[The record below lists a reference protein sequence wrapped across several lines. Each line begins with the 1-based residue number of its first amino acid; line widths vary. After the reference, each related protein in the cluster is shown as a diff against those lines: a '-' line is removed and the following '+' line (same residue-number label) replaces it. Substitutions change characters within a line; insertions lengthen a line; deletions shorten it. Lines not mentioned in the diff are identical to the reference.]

1 MNNRNIVFLITVF
14 IIGILYRFIYAE
26 TSMNI
31 ILSIELPDS
40 LEIKACENI
49 GDFNADG
56 YDDLLV
62 GVWGPSRPSGAYQ
75 AAYLYYGGSH
85 FDGIP
90 DLEFKGDMCMPLNNA
105 GRYGEIISGLG
116 DFNGDGIDD
125 IAIGAQ
131 TYNDIVGRI
140 YIYYG
145 SATPDTTADIIL
157 NGQNY
162 YDGLPFDILPGDY
175 NGDGLGDFLTGA
187 NNPEIGPRMMIY
199 LGGEPPDTIPGII
212 YDYTGHVMQIFFY
225 HGSSDINGDGI
236 DDYGW
241 TYWENAYN
249 TLIYLGFPVL
259 NQQPEIDSAI
269 FGVYFLK
276 CDVSGDGIDD
286 LIRTFSP
293 SGESLCL
300 GGNPPD
306 IIPDQILSMVS
317 TVSFHYTIAGIGTK
331 LITDIRN
338 NAHEFRIY
346 NIGFPF
352 DTIPIGI
359 LDYGHTH
366 YYYCEAS
373 IGDINFDGIEE
384 IALPFNDTTS
394 GPYINIY
401 QITFSGISN
410 DNNGS
415 LPDEYSILSCY
426 PNPFNSSTTIIYRP
440 VQRNEEKVAIE
451 IYDILG
457 QLVRKFDAGQ
467 KENGCLKIIW
477 DAKNEKGQQINS
489 GIYFIRTAGMEDNYM
504 IKLVYLK

>member
-1 MNNRNIVFLITVF
+1 
-14 IIGILYRFIYAE
+14 
-26 TSMNI
+26 MNI

-56 YDDLLV
+56 HDDLLV

-75 AAYLYYGGSH
+75 AAYLYYGGPQ
-85 FDGIP
+85 FDEIP
-90 DLEFKGDMCMPLNNA
+90 DLVFKGEMCMPQNNA

-125 IAIGAQ
+125 IAIGAH

-145 SATPDTTADIIL
+145 SSTPDTTTDIIL

-187 NNPEIGPRMMIY
+187 NNPEIGPRIMIY
-199 LGGEPPDTIPGII
+199 LGGDPPDTIPGII

-338 NAHEFRIY
+338 NAHEFRLY
-346 NIGFPF
+346 NIGVPF
-352 DTIPIGI
+352 DTIPVGI
-359 LDYGHTH
+359 INYGQYHAQ
-366 YYYCEAS
+366 CRPNV
-373 IGDINFDGIEE
+373 GDINGDSIEE

-401 QITFSGISN
+401 QITCSGISN
-410 DNNGS
+410 DNSGS
-415 LPDEYSILSCY
+415 LPAEYSILSCY
-426 PNPFNSSTTIIYRP
+426 PNPFNSSTIIQYPKNDGGIIIIY
-440 VQRNEEKVAIE
+440 
-451 IYDILG
+451 DLLG
-457 QLVRKFDAGQ
+457 QQVKALRIFLTSGQ
-467 KENGCLKIIW
+467 VVW
-477 DAKNEKGQQINS
+477 DGTDDQDNAVPSGVYFARVKSS
-489 GIYFIRTAGMEDNYM
+489 GIGSRA
-504 IKLVYLK
+504 KLVLLR

>member
-1 MNNRNIVFLITVF
+1 MNSITRYYLAVAAIALI
-14 IIGILYRFIYAE
+14 ISSGSYAE

-40 LEIKACENI
+40 LKIKSCETV

-62 GVWGPSRPSGAYQ
+62 GVSGLSGYQ
-75 AAYLYYGGSH
+75 AAYLYYGGPQ
-85 FDGIP
+85 FDEIP
-90 DLEFKGDMCMPLNNA
+90 DLVFKGEMCMPQNNA

-187 NNPEIGPRMMIY
+187 NNPEIGPRIMIY
-199 LGGEPPDTIPGII
+199 LGGDPPDTIPGII

-306 IIPDQILSMVS
+306 IIPDQILSKVS

-366 YYYCEAS
+366 YYYCEAF
-373 IGDINFDGIEE
+373 IGDINSDGIEE

-401 QITFSGISN
+401 QIAVSGISD
-410 DNNGS
+410 DNGSS
-415 LPDEYSILSCY
+415 LPDNYSILSCY
-426 PNPFNSSTTIIYRP
+426 PNPFNSSTIIKYP
-440 VQRNEEKVAIE
+440 KNGGVE
-451 IYDILG
+451 IGIYNILG
-457 QLVRKFDAGQ
+457 QQVKALRISLNGGQ
-467 KENGCLKIIW
+467 VVW
-477 DAKNEKGQQINS
+477 DGTDNNNNSVPS
-489 GIYFIRTAGMEDNYM
+489 GIYFARVKASGIGSGA
-504 IKLVYLK
+504 KLLLLR